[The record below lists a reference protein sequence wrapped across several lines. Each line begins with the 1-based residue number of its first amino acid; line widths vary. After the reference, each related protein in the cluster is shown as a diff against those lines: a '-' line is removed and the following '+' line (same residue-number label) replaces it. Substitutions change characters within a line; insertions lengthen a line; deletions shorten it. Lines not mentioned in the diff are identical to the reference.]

1 MKEMRRRRFV
11 EAVNGIL
18 RELDFEELDRSCN
31 GRDPSYA
38 QEILQKMHQ
47 AFLDIYGTDCLTDPA
62 ATVVELPAVFRGRR
76 TGEVAVGVVA
86 IDLTAKGCIRNA
98 VLLTPVGVLNQSKE
112 KLSRIQKTYLINQF
126 KESGNGV
133 LFASGSMWEGID
145 CAGDILSWSAEAS
158 SGRICLDQS
167 YPG

>member
-86 IDLTAKGCIRNA
+86 IDLTAKGWSLVCICIPHLPR
-98 VLLTPVGVLNQSKE
+98 
-112 KLSRIQKTYLINQF
+112 
-126 KESGNGV
+126 
-133 LFASGSMWEGID
+133 
-145 CAGDILSWSAEAS
+145 
-158 SGRICLDQS
+158 
-167 YPG
+167 

>member
-1 MKEMRRRRFV
+1 MKAMRRRRFV

-62 ATVVELPAVFRGRR
+62 VTVVELPAVFRGRR
-76 TGEVAVGVVA
+76 TGEVAIGVVA

-98 VLLTPVGVLNQSKE
+98 VLLTPVRVLNQSKE
-112 KLSRIQKTYLINQF
+112 KLSRIQKTYLMEKFVPYDYWYTPEVPCDIHIRYDNVPY
-126 KESGNGV
+126 KAVRLLTACSGMMPEKKV
-133 LFASGSMWEGID
+133 V
-145 CAGDILSWSAEAS
+145 
-158 SGRICLDQS
+158 
-167 YPG
+167 